1 MIYGEWTY
9 AGEAQEHTNN
19 NSNNSSNNGKNDN
32 NNHREDV
39 AKPEPPKTKTKSEA
53 EPKASGRSE
62 DADSSVLANRV
73 EILTKAMQPTS
84 TSQPSQRPSSLYKL
98 SSGSLV
104 GTATLKNNAVVLQ
117 PTTTEASAN
126 NGSGGAGRLAVTPS
140 GQSTTASV
148 TNTDTLTAT
157 PSSESEST
165 STITGLA
172 FAESLASV
180 RGGDATVNN
189 EASFTSHS
197 FLVATPTSNNLD
209 NNNNN
214 QVTPGSNS
222 NTNGLDAPGQADD
235 QDGVSNDGLGL
246 QVANSKTG
254 GARMRTPIPSGV
266 AQAFVFVAVS
276 LSLLLNIN
284 LGGVEVA

>member
-1 MIYGEWTY
+1 MT
-9 AGEAQEHTNN
+9 
-19 NSNNSSNNGKNDN
+19 
-32 NNHREDV
+32 
-39 AKPEPPKTKTKSEA
+39 
-53 EPKASGRSE
+53 
-62 DADSSVLANRV
+62 
-73 EILTKAMQPTS
+73 QPTY

-104 GTATLKNNAVVLQ
+104 GTETLKNNAVVLQ
-117 PTTTEASAN
+117 PTTTKASAN

-148 TNTDTLTAT
+148 TNTDTLTTT
-157 PSSESEST
+157 PSSESESEST

-222 NTNGLDAPGQADD
+222 NTNGLDASGPADD

-284 LGGVEVA
+284 LGEVGVA